1 MAVATVAMA
10 AAPVLARAGAVPGAA
25 AAEPTTSALVARHG
39 GDSDLH
45 ALCRKYDR
53 CFSCGMHVP
62 AATIAEHKTKC
73 PRDTARL
80 KQRMGIVRKMD
91 ARGASKEEVNTF
103 KTRAA

>member
-1 MAVATVAMA
+1 MEQVGLQRLVYKRRTFK
-10 AAPVLARAGAVPGAA
+10 GPG
-25 AAEPTTSALVARHG
+25 TSPR
-39 GDSDLH
+39 SFTCDLR

-53 CFSCGMHVP
+53 CFGCGMHVP
-62 AATIAEHKTKC
+62 AATIADHKAKC
-73 PRDTARL
+73 PKDTARL